1 MVARGGIVWA
11 GHLHHTGIFKTKIC
25 ISHLL
30 SENDMMQILL
40 PIHILA
46 GTIALLCAALAVS
59 SEKGK
64 KLHVFSGRTYF
75 WCMVAIFLTAIPM
88 SIITSD
94 IFLFLIAIF
103 SFYLAFAGM
112 RFARNRKGVATTLDW
127 ITVSLMILSGVGMWI
142 LAANYFTNND
152 SQYIPLLVF
161 GFLAIALG
169 YADFKSHK
177 NKTAIGKERLS
188 RHLTNMM
195 GGTIAVITAV
205 LVVNVDLK
213 PEWVWW
219 VLPTVLITPVIF
231 WWNAKVLK

>member
-1 MVARGGIVWA
+1 
-11 GHLHHTGIFKTKIC
+11 
-25 ISHLL
+25 
-30 SENDMMQILL
+30 MMQILL
-40 PIHILA
+40 TIHILA
-46 GTIALLCAALAVS
+46 GTIALLCAALAVT

-64 KLHVFSGRTYF
+64 KLHVLSGRTYF
-75 WCMVAIFLTAIPM
+75 WCMVAIFLTSIPM
-88 SIITSD
+88 SIITSN

-127 ITVSLMILSGVGMWI
+127 IIVSLMILSGVGMWI
-142 LAANYFTNND
+142 LAAIYFTNNN

-205 LVVNVDLK
+205 LVVNVDLE
-213 PEWVWW
+213 PAWVWW
-219 VLPTVLITPVIF
+219 VLPTALITPVIF
-231 WWNAKVLK
+231 WWNVKVLK

>member
-1 MVARGGIVWA
+1 
-11 GHLHHTGIFKTKIC
+11 
-25 ISHLL
+25 
-30 SENDMMQILL
+30 MQILL
-40 PIHILA
+40 LIHILA
-46 GTIALLCAALAVS
+46 GTITLLCAALAVS

-64 KLHVFSGRTYF
+64 RLHVLSGRTYF
-75 WCMVAIFLTAIPM
+75 WGMATIFLTAIPM
-88 SIITSD
+88 SIISSN

-127 ITVSLMILSGVGMWI
+127 IAVSLMILSGLGMWI
-142 LAANYFTNND
+142 LAAIYFSNTNT
-152 SQYIPLLVF
+152 QYIVLLVF

-177 NKTAIGKERLS
+177 NKSAIGKERIS

-195 GGTIAVITAV
+195 GGTIAVVTAV
-205 LVVNVDLK
+205 LVVNPPFE

-219 VLPTVLITPVIF
+219 VLPTVMITPLIF
-231 WWNAKVLK
+231 WWNSKILK

>member
-1 MVARGGIVWA
+1 MI
-11 GHLHHTGIFKTKIC
+11 
-25 ISHLL
+25 
-30 SENDMMQILL
+30 QILL

-46 GTIALLCAALAVS
+46 GIIALTCAAISVS

-64 KLHVFSGRTYF
+64 KNHILSGRTYF
-75 WCMVAIFLTAIPM
+75 WCMVVIFLTAIPM
-88 SIITSD
+88 SIISSN

-112 RFARNRKGVATTLDW
+112 RFARNRKGVATILDW
-127 ITVSLMILSGVGMWI
+127 IAVCLMIFSGIGMWI
-142 LAANYFTNND
+142 LAAIYFLNTNT
-152 SQYIPLLVF
+152 QYIVLLVF

-169 YADFKSHK
+169 YADFRSYK
-177 NKTAIGKERLS
+177 NNSATGKERIS

-195 GGTIAVITAV
+195 GGTIAVVTAV
-205 LVVNVDLK
+205 LVVNPPSE

-231 WWNAKVLK
+231 WWNFKILK

>member
-1 MVARGGIVWA
+1 
-11 GHLHHTGIFKTKIC
+11 
-25 ISHLL
+25 
-30 SENDMMQILL
+30 MMQILL

-46 GTIALLCAALAVS
+46 GTIALLCAAMAVS

-64 KLHVFSGRTYF
+64 KLHVLSGRTYF
-75 WCMVAIFLTAIPM
+75 WCMVAIFLTSIPM
-88 SIITSD
+88 SIITNN

-127 ITVSLMILSGVGMWI
+127 TAVGLMILSGLGMWI
-142 LAANYFTNND
+142 LAAIYFTNNN
-152 SQYIPLLVF
+152 SQYIVLLVF

-205 LVVNVDLK
+205 LVVNVDLE
-213 PEWVWW
+213 PAWVWW
-219 VLPTVLITPVIF
+219 VLPTALITPVIF
-231 WWNAKVLK
+231 WWNVKVLK